1 MTAALVIA
9 APASG
14 SGKTVVTLAILR
26 HLNRRGR
33 RVASFKVGPDYIDPG
48 FHRRASGAPCYNLD
62 PWAMRAATR
71 RAIVGHAAAADFAL
85 VEGVMGLFDGATA
98 DAGSTADIA
107 AEFGWPVILVVDVGA
122 QASSAAALVR
132 GFLTHRADVEIAGI
146 VLNRVGGPGHVRT
159 LKAALAPLGLPVLG
173 AIPPDPRLTV
183 PSRHLGLVLAEEHG
197 DLDAFLD
204 GAANAIAAH
213 VEIDALVALGRPLP
227 APSPAP
233 APLIPALGRR
243 IAIARDAAFAFV
255 YPHLEAAWRA
265 EGAALVPFSP
275 LADQAPEPAADA
287 VFLPGGYPEL
297 HAVRLARS
305 RTFLDGL
312 RTAVAHGATVYGE
325 CGGYMVLG
333 ETLVARDGSS
343 HVMAGLLPLATSF
356 AAPALR
362 IGHRRLISTVAS
374 ALGPRGS
381 RFRGHEF
388 HYAQVVSQ
396 GDAAPLFVARD
407 AEGENEASLGL
418 VKGTAMGSFAHLVD
432 SAEFAPD

>member
-1 MTAALVIA
+1 MTAALVVA

-48 FHRRASGAPCYNLD
+48 FHRRASGAPCFNLD

-71 RAIVGHAAAADFAL
+71 RAIVDHAASADYAL

-122 QASSAAALVR
+122 QAASAAALVR
-132 GFLTHRADVEIAGI
+132 GFLTHRADVQIAG
-146 VLNRVGGPGHVRT
+146 VVFNRVGGAGHVRT
-159 LKAALAPLGLPVLG
+159 LTAALAPLGLPVLG
-173 AIPPDPRLTV
+173 TIPHDPRLTI

-204 GAANAIAAH
+204 GAADAIAAH
-213 VEIDALVALGRPLP
+213 VAIDVLLALGRPLP
-227 APSPAP
+227 VTARAAAASV
-233 APLIPALGRR
+233 PALGRR
-243 IAIARDAAFAFV
+243 IAIARDAAFAFI
-255 YPHLEAAWRA
+255 YPHFEAAWRG
-265 EGAALVPFSP
+265 EGAVLVPFSP
-275 LADQAPEPAADA
+275 LADQAPDPAADA

-297 HAVRLARS
+297 HAARLARN

-312 RTAVAHGATVYGE
+312 RAAAARGASVYGE

-333 ETLVARDGSS
+333 DTLVARDGSS
-343 HVMAGLLPLATSF
+343 HAMAGLLPLATSF
-356 AAPALR
+356 AAPALQ
-362 IGHRRLISTVAS
+362 IGYRRLTSTVAS
-374 ALGPRGS
+374 ALGPCGS

-388 HYAQVVSQ
+388 HYARVVAQ
-396 GDAAPLFVARD
+396 GDAAPLFAASD
-407 AEGENEASLGL
+407 AEGEHQAPLGL
-418 VKGTAMGSFAHLVD
+418 AQGTVMGSFAHLVD
-432 SAEFAPD
+432 SAQLAPG